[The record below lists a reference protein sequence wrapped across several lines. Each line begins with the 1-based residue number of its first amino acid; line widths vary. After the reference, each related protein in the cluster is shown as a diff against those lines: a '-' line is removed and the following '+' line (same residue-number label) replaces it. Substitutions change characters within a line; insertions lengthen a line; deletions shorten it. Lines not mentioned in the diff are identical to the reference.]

1 MSEYPKSTSPDN
13 APERIWILGAGHFGS
28 VACKRLT
35 RRYPQAEFLVIDS
48 DRERLAKIE
57 QEFGL
62 QVYLGEA
69 ISCITAKPL
78 VSDVWII
85 PAIPIHVAFQWLLN
99 ELKRT
104 VEVEQIDVPAAI
116 DQMVPNPFR
125 MHSKTLY
132 TSFATFVCPDVCNE
146 PDDLCTYTGKP
157 RPGDLS
163 SSLSQMQAPGFHMA
177 LIRSWQLAP
186 GVGGYRAGELT
197 EMANRIKMTAGSYLV
212 ATSCRCH
219 GVIDALRWKKASHSG
234 NDLVACSE
242 QLC

>member
-1 MSEYPKSTSPDN
+1 MAEYSKSTRPS
-13 APERIWILGAGHFGS
+13 PERIWILGAGHFGS

-35 RRYPQAEFLVIDS
+35 RRYAQAEFLVIDS

-57 QEFGL
+57 QKFGL

-69 ISCITAKPL
+69 ISCITTRLPA
-78 VSDVWII
+78 SNVWLI

-99 ELKRT
+99 ELRRT
-104 VEVEQIDVPAAI
+104 SDVEQIDVPQVI
-116 DQMVPNPFR
+116 DQEVPNPFR
-125 MHSKTLY
+125 INSKTLY

-163 SSLSQMQAPGFHMA
+163 HTLSQMQAPGFSMA

-186 GVGGYRAGELT
+186 GVGGYTAGDLMA
-197 EMANRIKMTAGSYLV
+197 MANRIKMNAGSYLV

-219 GVIDALRWKKASHSG
+219 GVIDALRVDG
-234 NDLVACSE
+234 
-242 QLC
+242 